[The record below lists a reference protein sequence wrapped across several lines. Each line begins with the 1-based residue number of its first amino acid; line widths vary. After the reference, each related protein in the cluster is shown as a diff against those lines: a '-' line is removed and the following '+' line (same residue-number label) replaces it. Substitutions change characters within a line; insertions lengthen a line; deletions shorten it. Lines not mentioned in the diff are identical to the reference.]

1 MMFVS
6 VELEEDVMKHPIR
19 SLLLTGATLLAA
31 PLALSAHEGHAG
43 DHGWLAGA
51 VQPTL
56 SLDHLLAGVFVALV
70 FTIGLLTVVRMRS
83 AKAVRPG
90 R

>member
-1 MMFVS
+1 LKTKSM
-6 VELEEDVMKHPIR
+6 R
-19 SLLLTGATLLAA
+19 SALLAGGALLTA

-43 DHGWLAGA
+43 DHGWLVGA
-51 VQPTL
+51 VQPLL

-70 FTIGLLTVVRMRS
+70 FTIGLVTVARMRS

>member
-1 MMFVS
+1 MTMNTLS
-6 VELEEDVMKHPIR
+6 IR
-19 SLLLTGATLLAA
+19 SALLAGGGLLAA

-51 VQPTL
+51 VQPLL
-56 SLDHLLAGVFVALV
+56 SLDHFLAGAFVALV
-70 FTIGLLTVVRMRS
+70 FTIGVVTAARMRS